1 MDATAVLDEVQT
13 TSETALQRLGS
24 ERALVAVTA
33 ATIDRATVIESAVEA
48 EARAVAT
55 FEAWAQ
61 DEGHDRAREAF
72 EAAAEREREHR
83 DRAVGLAGDSDAELA
98 ADDGSDLD
106 PAPDGLHEHLRGL
119 EHTIDRVGAGLVGQ
133 PLVASRTLLQVINF
147 FVNEGDSEAA
157 GLFRELRAETDDQST
172 NGASLVVEY
181 WEDAA
186 DRERAIAAANDV
198 IAVAYDEYAD
208 RLSEMGVD
216 PKPVC

>member
-1 MDATAVLDEVQT
+1 MDATALLEEVET

-55 FEAWAQ
+55 FEGWAQ

-72 EAAAEREREHR
+72 AAAAERERDHR
-83 DRAVGLAGDSDAELA
+83 DRAVALASDSDAELA

-106 PAPDGLHEHLRGL
+106 PAPDALHEHLRGL
-119 EHTIDRVGAGLVGQ
+119 EHTIDRVGAGLVGR

-147 FVNEGDSEAA
+147 FVNEGDTEAA
-157 GLFRELRAETDDQST
+157 GVFRDLRSETDDQAS
-172 NGASLVVEY
+172 NGAALVVEG
-181 WEDAA
+181 WGDAA
-186 DRERAIAAANDV
+186 DRERAIAAANEA
-198 IAVAYDEYAD
+198 IAVSYDEYAD
-208 RLSEMGVD
+208 RLAEMGVD